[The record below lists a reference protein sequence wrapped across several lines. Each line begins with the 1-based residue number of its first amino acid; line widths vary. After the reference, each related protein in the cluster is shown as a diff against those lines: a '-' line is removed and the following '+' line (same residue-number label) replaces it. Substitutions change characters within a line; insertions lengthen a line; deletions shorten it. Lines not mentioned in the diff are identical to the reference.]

1 MRTGGYLLLILLII
15 LLSIGCSAPAATENV
30 SSAPPVTVNV
40 SAAASLTDVI
50 KEINSVYQKD
60 HANVT
65 VVPNFAASG
74 TLQQQ
79 IENGAPADVFI
90 SASPKQMDALQSKK
104 LLVEG
109 SRKDLLF
116 NKVVLIVPADST
128 LGIKSF
134 NDLTGDTVKKIS
146 IGDPDSVPAGQYAR
160 DVLNEFGIMDALKSK
175 LVLAANVRQVLQYV
189 ESSNVD
195 AGVVFLTDA
204 RISKSV
210 KVVADAPDD
219 INKKVIYP
227 AAVINTGKDRA
238 AALAYEAFLFSDR
251 AGAIFDK
258 YGFTVVKQ

>member
-1 MRTGGYLLLILLII
+1 LPLILLII
-15 LLSIGCSAPAATENV
+15 LLSVGCSAPAATENI

-50 KEINSVYQKD
+50 KEINTVYQKD

-90 SASPKQMDALQSKK
+90 SASPKQIDALQSKNM
-104 LLVEG
+104 LVEG
-109 SRKDLLF
+109 SRKNLLC

-134 NDLTGDTVKKIS
+134 NDLTGDAVKKVS

-160 DVLNEFGIMDALKSK
+160 DIFNEFGIMDALKSK

-204 RISKSV
+204 KISKSV
-210 KVVADAPDD
+210 KVVADAPDA

-227 AAVINTGKDRA
+227 VAVINTGKDRTA
-238 AALAYEAFLFSDR
+238 AQAYEAFLFSEQ
-251 AGAIFDK
+251 AGVIFDK
-258 YGFTVVKQ
+258 YGFTVIKQ